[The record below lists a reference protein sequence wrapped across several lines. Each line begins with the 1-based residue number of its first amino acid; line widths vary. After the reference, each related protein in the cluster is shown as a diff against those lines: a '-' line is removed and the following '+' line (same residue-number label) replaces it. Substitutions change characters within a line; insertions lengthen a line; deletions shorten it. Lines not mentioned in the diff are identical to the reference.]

1 MIFMSGDA
9 GTRRRA
15 APTGLLPLLFFL
27 PARRPARA
35 PGRVVGTYLCV
46 GDLHVHGREVC
57 ACAGRT
63 SVRSS
68 RRGQWQWPP
77 QLHITA
83 ISWCLVSYSGM
94 SSKTK
99 QLYLIA
105 YNALCC
111 LGWAYVL
118 ALGIPS
124 AIASVTSSLE
134 GGSSLLDAVKAAGA
148 NVYFAT
154 PSTAGWSNESS
165 PSLAFVLTVVQSAA
179 LLEVLH
185 SAMGLVRSPV
195 FVTTL
200 QVGSRIV
207 ALHMVNASPRAQS
220 KSVCCNDED
229 SVRFDWLALMYC
241 LRRPMGSRTHDF
253 QLGIG

>member
-1 MIFMSGDA
+1 
-9 GTRRRA
+9 
-15 APTGLLPLLFFL
+15 
-27 PARRPARA
+27 
-35 PGRVVGTYLCV
+35 
-46 GDLHVHGREVC
+46 
-57 ACAGRT
+57 
-63 SVRSS
+63 
-68 RRGQWQWPP
+68 
-77 QLHITA
+77 
-83 ISWCLVSYSGM
+83 M